1 MCDAL
6 SFDVKRFFTF
16 ILQVIPRQMLCK
28 NVEEILKEVFFPLTL
43 IEKQK
48 KYQNEE
54 RFKSDVGLSAVSVE
68 ESFSYQ
74 FEESFNQCSGGVFKL
89 S

>member
-1 MCDAL
+1 
-6 SFDVKRFFTF
+6 
-16 ILQVIPRQMLCK
+16 MLCK

-43 IEKQK
+43 IEKQR

-89 S
+89 SWYLL